1 MKYILFNLVLLCSFS
16 AAVAQKKVPAKQQA
30 INYYL
35 NMKNSLI
42 VSDKESVA
50 KGADSLL
57 KAANKIDGTD
67 SIRLYA
73 GKIAATTDINKQRAG
88 FILLSKL
95 MWTMAEQM
103 PVQKKNTVYLQVC
116 PMTGAS
122 WLSKEKEIRNPYYP
136 KNMLTCGEVKRQI

>member
-1 MKYILFNLVLLCSFS
+1 MKYILFNLALLCSFS
-16 AAVAQKKVPAKQQA
+16 AAVAQKKAPAKQQA

-50 KGADSLL
+50 KGADSLV
-57 KAANKIDGTD
+57 KAVNKIDGTD

-73 GKIAATTDINKQRAG
+73 GKIAATTDINKQRTG

-103 PVQKKNTVYLQVC
+103 PAQKKNTVYLQVC

-136 KNMLTCGEVKRQI
+136 KNMLTCGEVKGQI

>member
-1 MKYILFNLVLLCSFS
+1 MRYIVLNIVLLCLFTTVS
-16 AAVAQKKVPAKQQA
+16 AQKKVPAKQQA

-42 VSDKESVA
+42 ISDKENTA
-50 KGADSLL
+50 KGADSLV
-57 KAANKIDGTD
+57 KAINKIDGTD

-103 PVQKKNTVYLQVC
+103 PAQKNTVYLQVC

-136 KNMLTCGEVKRQI
+136 KNMLTCGEVKGQI

>member
-103 PVQKKNTVYLQVC
+103 PIQKKNTVYLQVC

-136 KNMLTCGEVKRQI
+136 KNMLTCGEVKGQI